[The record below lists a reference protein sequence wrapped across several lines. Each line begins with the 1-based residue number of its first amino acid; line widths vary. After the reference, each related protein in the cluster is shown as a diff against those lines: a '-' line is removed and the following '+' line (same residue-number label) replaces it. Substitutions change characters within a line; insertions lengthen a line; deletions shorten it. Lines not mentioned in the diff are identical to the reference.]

1 VSRFCLLFE
10 VYFKHR
16 FNLIIHPISSVN
28 VQCAFDETEEALLM
42 LEDLIETQELREK
55 QLEHRFQLA
64 LYQERREA
72 ELDDLKGKNSINRI
86 RARQVVRTKTSNV
99 EYCVSPSN

>member
-1 VSRFCLLFE
+1 MSRFCIIFE
-10 VYFKHR
+10 FYFKHR
-16 FNLIIHPISSVN
+16 FNLISHPISSVN

-72 ELDDLKGKNSINRI
+72 ELDDLKGKNSIN
-86 RARQVVRTKTSNV
+86 TKLSFETSFAYQ
-99 EYCVSPSN
+99 EQRR